1 MKVILLTL
9 DNIEEDIK
17 QEIKGMLP
25 SKEEDEERE
34 LRRIIS
40 GDDERNDLPTTLFI
54 DTTKL
59 YKETEY
65 FFRIESVKGLYLSPL
80 QYRENPMMII
90 LLNDREYNC
99 KFDSDIYNKLKE
111 HLNNY

>member
-40 GDDERNDLPTTLFI
+40 GDDEQNDLPTTLFI

-59 YKETEY
+59 YKET
-65 FFRIESVKGLYLSPL
+65 
-80 QYRENPMMII
+80 
-90 LLNDREYNC
+90 
-99 KFDSDIYNKLKE
+99 
-111 HLNNY
+111 

>member
-40 GDDERNDLPTTLFI
+40 GDDEQNDLPTTLFI

-59 YKETEY
+59 YKETEF
-65 FFRIESVKGLYLSPL
+65 FFRIRV
-80 QYRENPMMII
+80 
-90 LLNDREYNC
+90 
-99 KFDSDIYNKLKE
+99 
-111 HLNNY
+111 

>member
-40 GDDERNDLPTTLFI
+40 GDDEQNDLPTTLFI

-59 YKETEY
+59 YKETEF
-65 FFRIESVKGLYLSPL
+65 FFRIESVKGLSLSHL
-80 QYRENPMMII
+80 QYKANPMMII
-90 LLNDREYNC
+90 LPNDREHTC
-99 KFDSDIYNKLKE
+99 KFDLDIYNKLKE

>member
-25 SKEEDEERE
+25 SKEDEEERE

-40 GDDERNDLPTTLFI
+40 GDDEQDDLPF
-54 DTTKL
+54 
-59 YKETEY
+59 
-65 FFRIESVKGLYLSPL
+65 
-80 QYRENPMMII
+80 
-90 LLNDREYNC
+90 
-99 KFDSDIYNKLKE
+99 
-111 HLNNY
+111 